1 MISCRPL
8 RRRVITAAGTT
19 GFVLTTVFTL
29 FLSTQLLVRAYHGIV
44 LRAGVQGS
52 RYTAVGEGKVS
63 MSVRFGIWEKIMD
76 VVKQHDAT
84 LHGIGTGGSAYVVGT
99 LPHAH
104 GLYLSV
110 FFDLGL
116 IGVILLLII
125 AATILTQL
133 IHVLWARDSEHRTLM
148 IAYFAGL
155 FALGLNSCIE
165 FDFLLHMFW
174 AYLALGQASYW
185 YFQKQEAA
193 SASLKSNQH
202 ESRE

>member
-1 MISCRPL
+1 
-8 RRRVITAAGTT
+8 
-19 GFVLTTVFTL
+19 
-29 FLSTQLLVRAYHGIV
+29 
-44 LRAGVQGS
+44 
-52 RYTAVGEGKVS
+52 
-63 MSVRFGIWEKIMD
+63 
-76 VVKQHDAT
+76 
-84 LHGIGTGGSAYVVGT
+84 
-99 LPHAH
+99 
-104 GLYLSV
+104 
-110 FFDLGL
+110 
-116 IGVILLLII
+116 
-125 AATILTQL
+125 
-133 IHVLWARDSEHRTLM
+133 M